1 MYCRKTQ
8 PPDSVKDFTKKH
20 PRHSRFRHLKYHV
33 TRMPDYFGYNLD
45 QLGSQRPQGP
55 LLQCLGQCQPSEKIA
70 EVVSQSKY
78 PQKII

>member
-1 MYCRKTQ
+1 
-8 PPDSVKDFTKKH
+8 
-20 PRHSRFRHLKYHV
+20 
-33 TRMPDYFGYNLD
+33 MPDYFGSNLD

-78 PQKII
+78 PKELYDWYISLHRIFNPIKIS